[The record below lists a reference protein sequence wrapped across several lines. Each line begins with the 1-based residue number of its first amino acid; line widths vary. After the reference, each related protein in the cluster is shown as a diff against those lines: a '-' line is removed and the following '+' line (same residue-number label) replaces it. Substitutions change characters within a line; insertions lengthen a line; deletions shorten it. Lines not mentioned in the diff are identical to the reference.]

1 VAPKASEG
9 EDTEPMLPLAAPS
22 VRLRL
27 PPPPGG
33 GGSIGPDA
41 RAPRTFR
48 TALALAAITVLGL
61 ALRLWSARGG
71 LWVDEAWSALMVE
84 RARTPLDIFT
94 AINHDNNHHL
104 NSLWMWLVGYG
115 APPLALRALSIATGT
130 ATILV
135 AAAIG
140 ARRSARHALV
150 TAALVAVSPI
160 MVDYGSEARG
170 YMPMLLA
177 LMTMI
182 WLVLR
187 WLDVGADQRPPRW
200 RLALLA
206 MLGLLSQLTMVF
218 GVCAIVLWVAV
229 ALRSRHRADLAPART
244 IRLLLPVIVATAAVF
259 GFVLGAAAVSPTG
272 MQVGDYVAFSL
283 PAMGRA
289 LVVMVAASI
298 GGLAAPT
305 WIAGVATIAIAFAL
319 VTIVRKRDPAAI
331 FYLAAIVGL
340 PLGLAVL
347 RVGNTG
353 MPRYFLLS
361 SLALILLLAGLLA
374 DGLGKR
380 GGIRLICAILLGT
393 IVVASIHDD
402 LSQAALRR
410 GDTGAAITTMAAISP
425 AGAAVLVDHLRP
437 IATLRVAAAER
448 DYPLKI
454 AQDCPAPTFL
464 HVDFG
469 DDAPAS
475 PATVRCG
482 IRYRLAVVRRRAIL
496 SGVDWALYVR
506 ADLPENRGERLR

>member
-1 VAPKASEG
+1 
-9 EDTEPMLPLAAPS
+9 MLPLAAPS

-27 PPPPGG
+27 PPAPGG
-33 GGSIGPDA
+33 GGSIDPDA

-48 TALALAAITVLGL
+48 IALLLAGITLLGL
-61 ALRLWSARGG
+61 ILRLWSARGG
-71 LWVDEAWSALMVE
+71 LWVDEAWSAVMVE
-84 RARTPLDIFT
+84 RAQTPLGIFT

-104 NSLWMWLVGYG
+104 NSLWMRLVGYG

-140 ARRSARHALV
+140 ARRSACHALV
-150 TAALVAVSPI
+150 AAALVAVSPI

-177 LMTMI
+177 LMTMV

-187 WLDVGADQRPPRW
+187 WLDAGADQGPPRW
-200 RLALLA
+200 RLAMLA
-206 MLGLLSQLTMVF
+206 TLGLASQLTMLF
-218 GVCAIVLWVAV
+218 GICAIVLWVAV
-229 ALRSRHRADLAPART
+229 ALRVRHGGDRATRLT
-244 IRLLLPVIVATAAVF
+244 IRLLLPTIVATAAVF
-259 GFVLGAAAVSPTG
+259 AFVLAAASASATG
-272 MQVGDYVAFSL
+272 MQVGDYVAFSPL
-283 PAMGRA
+283 AMGRA

-305 WIAGVATIAIAFAL
+305 WIAGVATIAVAFAL
-319 VTIVRKRDPAAI
+319 VLVIRRRDPTAI

-347 RVGNTG
+347 RIGNTG

-361 SLALILLLAGLLA
+361 SLALLLLLAGLLA

-380 GGIRLICAILLGT
+380 GGLRLISAILLT
-393 IVVASIHDD
+393 AIIVASIRDD
-402 LSQAALRR
+402 LVQAARRR
-410 GDTGAAITTMAAISP
+410 GDTGAAIATMAAIGP
-425 AGAAVLVDHLRP
+425 AGASVLVDHLRP

-448 DYPLKI
+448 GYPLRI
-454 AQDCPAPTFL
+454 TRDCPAPAFL
-464 HVDFG
+464 HVDLD

-475 PATVRCG
+475 SALVRCG
-482 IRYRLAVVRRRAIL
+482 MRYRLAVVRRRAIL
-496 SGVDWALYVR
+496 SGVDWALYAR
-506 ADLPENRGERLR
+506 ADLPEKRGGTAR